1 MKPSAKSTD
10 PCSPETFAHPQLSV
24 EAVIQIHDF
33 VHYALD
39 LFEVHY
45 GTQID
50 GFYETLFE
58 QSQDIELDLGDSSF

>member
-1 MKPSAKSTD
+1 MQHVILAQG
-10 PCSPETFAHPQLSV
+10 ELSV

-39 LFEVHY
+39 LFEAHY

-50 GFYETLFE
+50 GFYETLLDE
-58 QSQDIELDLGDSSF
+58 SHDIELDLGDSPF

>member
-1 MKPSAKSTD
+1 MKSSSKSTD
-10 PCSPETFAHPQLSV
+10 PYSPETFAHPQLSV

-39 LFEVHY
+39 LFEAHY

-50 GFYETLFE
+50 GFYQTLFDE
-58 QSQDIELDLGDSSF
+58 SQDIELDLGDSPL

>member
-10 PCSPETFAHPQLSV
+10 RYNPATLAHPQLSV